1 MTKIAIFASGS
12 GSNAENII
20 QYFQGIQGVDVVLV
34 LSNRKES
41 YVLTRALKY
50 SIPTFVFT
58 KNELNNTTKVL
69 DYLHK
74 LNASILI
81 LAGFLLKIPNNL
93 LIKYP
98 NKILNI
104 HPSLLPLH
112 GGKGM
117 YE

>member
-34 LSNRKES
+34 LSNRKDS

-58 KNELNNTTKVL
+58 KNELNNTTQNVVTESMEKIG
-69 DYLHK
+69 K
-74 LNASILI
+74 SPASGSSQNLI
-81 LAGFLLKIPNNL
+81 ESKTYENPQFLRMKDIMQKIQ
-93 LIKYP
+93 K
-98 NKILNI
+98 
-104 HPSLLPLH
+104 
-112 GGKGM
+112 
-117 YE
+117 

>member
-93 LIKYP
+93 ANDSAVPCPLAEGISAC
-98 NKILNI
+98 L
-104 HPSLLPLH
+104 HSLVLVRS
-112 GGKGM
+112 
-117 YE
+117 